1 MLYSFEK
8 LDVYQLSLEL
18 VGKVY
23 RLIAKFPSEERD
35 VLCDQLRRSVI
46 SVPSNIAEQS
56 GRTSYKERIHF
67 LEIAYGSLFEA
78 FCQLDI
84 ASRLGYISKED
95 LDQLRQEVLVISR
108 KLYNL
113 KYRLNQDLTNKS
125 ATP

>member
-78 FCQLDI
+78 FV
-84 ASRLGYISKED
+84 S
-95 LDQLRQEVLVISR
+95 
-108 KLYNL
+108 
-113 KYRLNQDLTNKS
+113 
-125 ATP
+125 